1 MRIGRHLT
9 NFLDRIIVIREVAIQ
24 KPAQTPLSY
33 CSGIVREPTHREVNA
48 RTYGYPCQMDSVQSL
63 YGMTG

>member
-24 KPAQTPLSY
+24 KPAQTPLSS

-48 RTYGYPCQMDSVQSL
+48 RKMAIPAKWIPYNPYTE
-63 YGMTG
+63 